1 MYDLIITL
9 WIPFTVG
16 ILGGAHCFGMCGGIV
31 GAISMTGASSKT
43 PRFSLHLAYNFGR
56 VTSYALAGAVAGAV
70 GAGGMAIAAQQPAR
84 IVLLVFANLMLLAM
98 GLYLMGATRALI
110 WIEKPGRRL
119 WQRIQP
125 WSQHF
130 LPVKGV
136 RQAFPLGLI
145 LGWLPCGLVYSVLA
159 TALSAGSPQAGA
171 LTMLAFGLG
180 TLPTLLLT
188 GFLLSGFRRYIQ
200 ARLTRLL
207 AGWLIFAYGLYGL
220 YRAFVFGAML

>member
-1 MYDLIITL
+1 MYDLILTL

-31 GAISMTGASSKT
+31 GALSMTGK
-43 PRFSLHLAYNFGR
+43 PRFSLHLAYNLGR
-56 VTSYALAGAVAGAV
+56 ITAYALAGAVAGAL
-70 GAGGMAIAAQQPAR
+70 GAGGMAVAAQQPAR
-84 IVLLVFANLMLLAM
+84 IALLVFASLMLLAM

-119 WQRIQP
+119 WQHIQP
-125 WSQHF
+125 FSQHF
-130 LPVKGV
+130 LPVKGF

-159 TALSAGSPQAGA
+159 TALGAGSPQAGA

-180 TLPTLLLT
+180 TLPNLLLA
-188 GFLLSGFRRYIQ
+188 GFLLASFRRYVQ
-200 ARLTRLL
+200 ARFTRLV
-207 AGWLIFAYGLYGL
+207 AGALIFAYGLYGL
-220 YRAFVFGAML
+220 YRALVFGAML

>member
-1 MYDLIITL
+1 MPMYDLLLNL

-31 GAISMTGASSKT
+31 GALSMGSKT
-43 PRFSLHLAYNFGR
+43 PRFSLHLAYNLGR
-56 VTSYALAGAVAGAV
+56 ITSYALAGAVAGAL
-70 GAGGMAIAAQQPAR
+70 GAGGMAVAAQQPVRVA
-84 IVLLVFANLMLLAM
+84 LLVFASLMLLAM

-119 WQRIQP
+119 WQHIQP

-130 LPVKGV
+130 LPVKGF

-159 TALSAGSPQAGA
+159 TALGAGSPQAGA

-180 TLPTLLLT
+180 TLPNLLLA
-188 GFLLSGFRRYIQ
+188 GFLLSSFRRYVQ

-207 AGWLIFAYGLYGL
+207 AGALIFAYGLYGL